1 MSQIQVQVQILQQDY
16 VLSCP
21 QGHEQELL
29 AAVERVDAD
38 MERIRVSGKV
48 RARERVGVLAAVN
61 LAYEVRRLQSQIA
74 ELQQALAAAAQ
85 REPVPESASEAVLD
99 AQQIEALVQRIDQ
112 ALDHGDN
119 RLL

>member
-1 MSQIQVQVQILQQDY
+1 MSQIQVQILQQDY

-21 QGHEQELL
+21 EGHEQDLR

-38 MERIRVSGKV
+38 MERIRESGKV

-61 LAYEVRRLQSQIA
+61 LAFEVRRLQAQVAALEQAIHA
-74 ELQQALAAAAQ
+74 DPTDAQPLDHGQELLDTAQVQALV
-85 REPVPESASEAVLD
+85 E
-99 AQQIEALVQRIDQ
+99 RIDQ
-112 ALDHGDN
+112 ALGSDN